1 MTKAHNLHLYCKQNH
16 YEQTLFPRY
25 YDRKKARKIK
35 IVVRLFSAEITII
48 ARQQHATDIARGPI
62 T

>member
-1 MTKAHNLHLYCKQNH
+1 MTEAHNLHLYCKQN

-35 IVVRLFSAEITII
+35 IVARLF
-48 ARQQHATDIARGPI
+48 QQKLQ
-62 T
+62 